1 MNIYNDQYW
10 SPSVILIR
18 RIRITDDYTITLM
31 VTSIS
36 AFQSGEFDIAVIRE
50 LNRNMLMKLFL
61 KIQVEHIYMNR
72 FEKRHS
78 YVDDIIT

>member
-1 MNIYNDQYW
+1 
-10 SPSVILIR
+10 
-18 RIRITDDYTITLM
+18 M